1 MKYFLLTTLL
11 FIVAATGQAAN
22 DYKDSKEYQTLRD
35 SVHHAFNDAD
45 SARFAV
51 AIKALEDYLLQ
62 QDDLHAYYT
71 QRCNEIVFLMNQQ
84 KIFEAYMLA
93 GRLSKELRE
102 RKLDKEMYMAYNMLG
117 HINRYC
123 GNKEAAKQ
131 CFNKVLELMEENGYW
146 ESMPPIYMN
155 LVNVELSD
163 NPEEAQ
169 RLLDKAKEIAEKYSP
184 ERVFDIET
192 RKTLSYYNGG
202 NMEKFLEGY
211 KAYKAGVD
219 SGLSSVHGRSV
230 EVYYQSLIGNV
241 DKAVEMAKESLG
253 DEGVEAITMI
263 YENAGRWKD
272 AYFALRKE
280 RATND
285 SVVNV
290 VLTNNMQGIRDE
302 LRLYQ
307 LEQKVSR
314 NRLIALAAVSTLLIV
329 LILAMSFYYFA
340 RRRHVQE
347 LRKAYKRALESD
359 KLKTAFIRNVSH
371 EVRTPLNI
379 ISGFA
384 QVLSNPELDI
394 SVSERRQLASD
405 MTKNARLI
413 TSLVDEMLGLSLSE
427 SSSELKEMDS
437 VKVNSVLRQVI
448 DESRANTLG
457 NTQLRFETTL
467 SDDFTLQSQRDML
480 RRIVAALVDNGLKN
494 TAEGSVTVKADTSD
508 DQLNIVVEDTGCGIP
523 PSEAEHIFERFVK
536 LDTFKVGLGLGLTL
550 CRTMSNLLG
559 GNVVLDTSYKGPGS
573 RFVVNLPLSQP
584 TEITLTNHKS

>member
-1 MKYFLLTTLL
+1 MRCFLLTTLL

-22 DYKDSKEYQTLRD
+22 NYKESKEYLALRD
-35 SVHHAFNDAD
+35 SVHHAFNDGD
-45 SARFAV
+45 SARFFIAV
-51 AIKALEDYLLQ
+51 ENMKNYLLQ

-93 GRLSKELRE
+93 QRLSKELRE
-102 RKLDKEMYMAYNMLG
+102 RKLDKEMYMAHNMLG

-131 CFNKVLELMEENGYW
+131 CFYKVLELMEENGYW

-155 LVNVELSD
+155 LVNVELGD

-169 RLLDKAKEIAEKYSP
+169 RLMDKAKEIAMKYSP
-184 ERVFDIET
+184 DRVFDIET

-202 NMEKFLEGY
+202 DKKKFLEGY

-230 EVYYQSLIGNV
+230 EIYYQALIGNV
-241 DKAVEMAKESLG
+241 DQAVEMAKKELA
-253 DEGVEAITMI
+253 DDGVDAITVI
-263 YENAGRWKD
+263 YENAGRWKE
-272 AYFALRKE
+272 AFYALRKE
-280 RATND
+280 RATSD

-314 NRLIALAAVSTLLIV
+314 NRLIALAAVSILLIV
-329 LILAMSFYYFA
+329 LILAMSLYYFA
-340 RRRHVQE
+340 RRRHEQE
-347 LRKAYKRALESD
+347 LRKAYKHALESD

-384 QVLSNPELDI
+384 QVLSNPDLDI
-394 SVSERRQLASD
+394 SVGERQQLASD

-413 TSLVDEMLGLSLSE
+413 TRLVDEMLGLSLSE
-427 SSSELKEMDS
+427 TTNKQLELGS
-437 VKVNSVLRQVI
+437 VKVNQTIKQVLADAKDDVH
-448 DESRANTLG
+448 G
-457 NTQLRFETTL
+457 NTEIRFETTL
-467 SDDFTLQSQRDML
+467 PDDFTLQTHKDML
-480 RRIVAALVDNGLKN
+480 RRIIASLVDNSLKN
-494 TAEGSVTVKADTSD
+494 TAEGSVTLKTTANDEMLS
-508 DQLNIVVEDTGCGIP
+508 IIVEDTGCGIP

-550 CRTMSNLLG
+550 CRTMTNRLG
-559 GNVVLDTSYKGPGS
+559 GNVVLDTAYAGPGS
-573 RFVVNLPLSQP
+573 RFIVTLPLSQP
-584 TEITLTNHKS
+584 ANENISKTKL